1 MDIIYIL
8 TAFVLTP
15 VAENHQLAAFGT
27 LYECETILKEAE
39 KELLDDVSFTCVGL
53 PINDEG

>member
-1 MDIIYIL
+1 MDVIYIL

>member
-39 KELLDDVSFTCVGL
+39 KEPLDDVSFTCVGL